1 VWRHAHGR
9 VDWGWRRRAVRG
21 ASRARVVLRSAPAEA
36 DARVADRVALH
47 LVDGHLSSVTLDE
60 LDEATALS
68 GRDLDVGDLAK
79 ALEEG
84 TKLILSDV
92 ARKATDEHGGVVGV
106 GELVHGLRSTVVA
119 GHRRGTHRVHA
130 HGVRATGHAAHTR
143 GTSSAA
149 LVLGGGGADAHGP
162 VAAVDALHLAKGKLL
177 ITLVGKTNEAVA
189 PGETA
194 DRVGHDLGR
203 LARVVLGL
211 EQRHEDVLIDLGA
224 EVADEDGELGTTVV
238 TAAVGKATAGGPV
251 ELELA
256 VAVRDNLAV
265 ELKSLGSRIWAL
277 EINEAVASVASGRFL
292 SVFR

>member
-1 VWRHAHGR
+1 
-9 VDWGWRRRAVRG
+9 
-21 ASRARVVLRSAPAEA
+21 
-36 DARVADRVALH
+36 
-47 LVDGHLSSVTLDE
+47 VTLDE
-60 LDEATALS
+60 LDKTTALS

-92 ARKATDEHGGVVGV
+92 TRKATNEHGGVVGV

-130 HGVRATGHAAHTR
+130 HGIRATRHAAHAR
-143 GTSSAA
+143 GTSSTA
-149 LVLGGGGADAHGP
+149 LVLGGGSADAHGP
-162 VAAVDALHLAKGKLL
+162 VAAVDALHLTEGKLL
-177 ITLVGKTNEAVA
+177 VALIGETDEAVA
-189 PGETA
+189 SGETA
-194 DRVGHDLGR
+194 DWVGHDLGG
-203 LARVVLGL
+203 LAGVVLGL
-211 EQRHEDVLIDLGA
+211 EQRHEDVLVDLRA
-224 EVADEDGELGTTVV
+224 EVANEDGELRTTVV
-238 TAAVGKATAGGPV
+238 TAAVGKTTARGPV

-256 VAVRDNLAV
+256 VAVRDNLPI